1 MPTWMAT
8 CAASCDSSKA
18 ERQGPDLLPP
28 GFPALPGLST
38 DLSATPRLQPGL
50 STFTLVLLRISK
62 GRKTVIWHCH
72 AWLSL
77 LICAGFGMAGWTIPA
92 AGQTSATAAQA
103 AVDSAKSN
111 EDGALPPS
119 PPPRPNETNTRGYVV
134 GDGGVA
140 RAHPAPAPG
149 ENAGPAGEQSD
160 ALPEGSDATRS
171 DAAGD
176 SRARAGQRSRDQQA
190 TAPATPP
197 IGVNEPGVNRARPPR

>member
-18 ERQGPDLLPP
+18 ERQGPDLLPQ
-28 GFPALPGLST
+28 FPALPGLST

-50 STFTLVLLRISK
+50 SAIALVLLRTSK
-62 GRKTVIWHCH
+62 GRSAVIKHGH
-72 AWLSL
+72 AWLSWL
-77 LICAGFGMAGWTIPA
+77 ACAGLGIGSWAIPA

-111 EDGALPPS
+111 DDGALPPS

-140 RAHPAPAPG
+140 RARPAPASS
-149 ENAGPAGEQSD
+149 ENAGPARGQSD
-160 ALPEGSDATRS
+160 TLSEWTNPPRTDAG
-171 DAAGD
+171 GD
-176 SRARAGQRSRDQQA
+176 SRARAGQRGRDQQA
-190 TAPATPP
+190 TAPAAPP
-197 IGVNEPGVNRARPPR
+197 IGVNEPGVNRTRPPR